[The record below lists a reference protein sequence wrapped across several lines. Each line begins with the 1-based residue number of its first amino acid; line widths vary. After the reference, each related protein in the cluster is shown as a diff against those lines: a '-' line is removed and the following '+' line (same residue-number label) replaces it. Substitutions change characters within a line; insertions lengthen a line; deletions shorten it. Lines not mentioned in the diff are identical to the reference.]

1 MTIPSTEN
9 IINYLSDTF
18 GSDIHGSELNQA
30 SRHFDISYQTITKR
44 LDNYKVER
52 GHWDLSKKVDQM
64 ENSYHSQS
72 ATPSQ
77 TFIPTVDDTFV
88 PFGSFSDIKKIV
100 KSNLFYPTFITGLS
114 GNGKT
119 FSVEQVCAQLG
130 REFMRVNVTIE
141 TDESDLIGSLRLDD
155 PNGNTIT
162 TWHDGPVVQAMKR
175 GAILLLDEVDLASNK
190 ILCLQPVLEGKGLFI
205 KMTGE
210 YVKPAPGFNI
220 FATANTKGQGSPD
233 GRFIGTNIMNEA
245 FLERFPVTFEQQYPS
260 TSIELKILTKVSE
273 QVGVDDNDFCM
284 RLIQWARRSR
294 SLFDDDRVSGE
305 LISTRRLVSIIR
317 AYSIWGKK
325 EKALEVCL
333 NRFSDEIKESF
344 MEAYDKYDENFEL
357 NPDTTSEEVPHYV
370 LDKI

>member
-1 MTIPSTEN
+1 MNTPSTETL
-9 IINYLSDTF
+9 INYLSDTF
-18 GSDIHGSELNQA
+18 GSNIQGSELHQA
-30 SRHFDISYQTITKR
+30 CRHFDISYQTITKR
-44 LDNYKVER
+44 LENYKVNR
-52 GHWDLSKKVDQM
+52 GKWDLSKTVEQIEK
-64 ENSYHSQS
+64 SYQ
-72 ATPSQ
+72 APPAAPSQ

-119 FSVEQVCAQLG
+119 FSVEQACAQLN
-130 REFMRVNVTIE
+130 REFIRVNITIE
-141 TDESDLIGSLRLDD
+141 TDESDLIGSLRLID
-155 PNGNTIT
+155 GNTV
-162 TWHDGPVVQAMKR
+162 WHDGPVVQALKR

-190 ILCLQPVLEGKGLFI
+190 ILCLQPILEGKGLFI

-210 YVKPAPGFNI
+210 YVEPAPGFNV

-245 FLERFPVTFEQQYPS
+245 FLERFPVTFEQQYPATS
-260 TSIELKILTKVSE
+260 TEMKILIKVCH

-305 LISTRRLVSIIR
+305 LISTRRLVAIIR

-344 MEAYDKYDENFEL
+344 LEAYDKYDEDFQLTEN
-357 NPDTTSEEVPHYV
+357 TEV
-370 LDKI
+370 DNEQRI

>member
-1 MTIPSTEN
+1 MSTPSTES

-18 GSDIHGSELNQA
+18 GSDIHVSELQNA
-30 SRHFDISYQTITKR
+30 CVHFKISYQTITKR
-44 LDNYKVER
+44 LENYKTDR
-52 GHWDLSKKVDQM
+52 GHWDLSQTVDQI
-64 ENSYHSQS
+64 ENAYQAPS
-72 ATPSQ
+72 ATSPQ
-77 TFIPTVDDTFV
+77 TFVPSVDDTFV
-88 PFGSFSDIKKIV
+88 PFGTFSDIKKIV

-119 FSVEQVCAQLG
+119 FSVEQACAQLG
-130 REFMRVNVTIE
+130 REFIRVNITIE
-141 TDESDLIGSLRLDD
+141 TDESDLIGSLRLSD
-155 PNGNTIT
+155 PRGSTVT
-162 TWHDGPVVQAMKR
+162 TWHDGPVIEAMRR

-190 ILCLQPVLEGKGLFI
+190 ILCLQPILEGKPMFI

-210 YVKPAPGFNI
+210 YVTPAPGFNI

-245 FLERFPVTFEQQYPS
+245 FLERFPVTFEQQYPTTS
-260 TSIELKILTKVSE
+260 TEMKILTKVCN
-273 QVGVDDNDFCM
+273 QVGVDDKDFCM

-294 SLFDDDRVSGE
+294 SLFNDDRVSGE
-305 LISTRRLVSIIR
+305 LISTRRLVSIIH

-344 MEAYDKYDENFEL
+344 LEAYDKYDEDFQLSE
-357 NPDTTSEEVPHYV
+357 NPEVDDEQKV
-370 LDKI
+370 